1 MAAILLNR
9 VVIPSF
15 TKIAMVPVG
24 HVTSTL
30 QNFTRPK
37 LIGAERPRGAR
48 LRRGAA
54 AYGVAF
60 PALQTP
66 ILAQK
71 IAGAPRAQPHLSRR
85 APRAA
90 LPAGALRA
98 RPQKSTVIRLPSDTK
113 FCYVGG
119 SGSSPQGSA
128 PRVISGGKL

>member
-1 MAAILLNR
+1 MYYYARRRA
-9 VVIPSF
+9 
-15 TKIAMVPVG
+15 
-24 HVTSTL
+24 TL
-30 QNFTRPK
+30 QNFTRPVGT
-37 LIGAERPRGAR
+37 GAERPRGAR

-71 IAGAPRAQPHLSRR
+71 IARAPRAQPHLSRR

-98 RPQKSTVIRLPSDTK
+98 RLQI
-113 FCYVGG
+113 
-119 SGSSPQGSA
+119 SA
-128 PRVISGGKL
+128 GI